1 MKITVITV
9 CFNAANTLEKTIQSV
24 KEQTYSDIEYI
35 IIDGKSTDTT
45 IDIIKQYEKSVTR
58 WISEPDKGVFDAM
71 NKGLSLSTGDYVIF
85 MNAGDCFAEID
96 VIENA
101 VNYIASNNEVDVYHG
116 DIYRDNKS
124 AQNIWKDI
132 PFYLNK
138 KKMKGM
144 NICHQAIF
152 TKLSTA
158 KKYFFDTSY
167 KVSAD
172 YNMMMQIFNNG
183 GSFKYIPL
191 NIAIYDTTGISTT
204 NWKQTFI
211 EEARICGYENS
222 PLFYLTLL
230 KISIIHKIKS
240 FNNKLK

>member
-45 IDIIKQYEKSVTR
+45 INIIEQYEKYVTC

-71 NKGLSLSTGDYVIF
+71 NKGLSLATGDYVIF
-85 MNAGDCFAEID
+85 MNAGDCFTEAN
-96 VIENA
+96 VIENV
-101 VNYIASNNEVDVYHG
+101 VNYIANNKEIDVYHG

-124 AQNIWKDI
+124 TQNIWRDT

-138 KKMKGM
+138 KKLKGM

-158 KKYFFDTSY
+158 KKYNFDTSY
-167 KVSAD
+167 MVSAD
-172 YNMMMQIFNNG
+172 YNMMMQIFKNG

-204 NWKQTFI
+204 NWKQTLI
-211 EEARICGYENS
+211 EEARICGCEKSFIYYFI
-222 PLFYLTLL
+222 FYKRTILN
-230 KISIIHKIKS
+230 KIKS
-240 FNNKLK
+240 LCNK